1 MKGSSPLL
9 VKGNLRRYI
18 TGISIMNGIEWH
30 EDYNQ
35 MYVVDTIPK
44 KVYSFHYDEVRGEL
58 GAQRVMVGCTGTL
71 V

>member
-1 MKGSSPLL
+1 
-9 VKGNLRRYI
+9 
-18 TGISIMNGIEWH
+18 MNGIEWH